1 MNQFSPNEW
10 IMKDYQR
17 FSETQKFRQW
27 WLWFLFAGIKG
38 VMGFFIVTQV
48 LFGEPFGSKAFDNAS
63 LLIGFFFMLLLS
75 LLFFIMKLETRI
87 SDRGIDVRFFPIQL
101 KFRHYRWEDLD
112 QVYLREY
119 SPLSEFG
126 GWGIR
131 YSFLGKGRALNVSGK
146 TGLQLVFKD
155 GGKLLIGT
163 QKAFEIEQL
172 LELYKI
178 QKNNSR

>member
-1 MNQFSPNEW
+1 
-10 IMKDYQR
+10 MKDYQR

-48 LFGEPFGSKAFDNAS
+48 LFGKPFGSNVADNAA
-63 LLIGFFFMLLLS
+63 LLTGFLVMLILS
-75 LLFFIMKLETRI
+75 LLFFIMKLETHI

-101 KFRHYRWEDLD
+101 KFRHYSWEALD
-112 QVYLREY
+112 QVYIREY
-119 SPLSEFG
+119 SPISEYG
-126 GWGIR
+126 GWGMR
-131 YSFLGKGRALNVSGK
+131 YSLSGKGRALNISGK

-155 GGKLLIGT
+155 GRKLLIGT
-163 QKAFEIEQL
+163 KKAFEIEQL

-178 QKNNSR
+178 KKNNPV

>member
-1 MNQFSPNEW
+1 MN
-10 IMKDYQR
+10 DYQR

-48 LFGEPFGSKAFDNAS
+48 LFGQPFGNNIADNAA
-63 LLIGFFFMLLLS
+63 LLMGFLFMLILS

-101 KFRHYRWEDLD
+101 KFRHYSWEDLD
-112 QVYLREY
+112 RVYLREY
-119 SPLSEFG
+119 SPLAEYG
-126 GWGIR
+126 GWGMR
-131 YSFLGKGRALNVSGK
+131 YSFGGNGRALNVSGK
-146 TGLQLVFKD
+146 MGLQLVFKD
-155 GGKLLIGT
+155 GRKLLIGT
-163 QKAFEIEQL
+163 KKAFEIEQL

-178 QKNNSR
+178 KKNELE

>member
-1 MNQFSPNEW
+1 
-10 IMKDYQR
+10 MKNYQG

-48 LFGEPFGSKAFDNAS
+48 LFGKPFGSKVFDNIF
-63 LLIGFFFMLLLS
+63 LLIGFLFMLILS
-75 LLFFIMKLETRI
+75 LLFFILKLETRI
-87 SDRGIDVRFFPIQL
+87 SDSGIDVRFFPIQL
-101 KFRHYRWEDLD
+101 KFRHYNWEELD

-126 GWGIR
+126 GWGMR

-155 GGKLLIGT
+155 GRKLLIGT
-163 QKAFEIEQL
+163 QKSFEIEQL
-172 LELYKI
+172 LELYKVK
-178 QKNNSR
+178 QNNRV

>member
-1 MNQFSPNEW
+1 
-10 IMKDYQR
+10 MKEYHR

-48 LFGEPFGSKAFDNAS
+48 LFGKPFGASAVDNAM
-63 LLIGFFFMLLLS
+63 LLIGFLFMLILS

-87 SDRGIDVRFFPIQL
+87 SDTGIAVRFYPIQL
-101 KFRHYRWEDLD
+101 KFRNYKWEDLD

-119 SPLSEFG
+119 SPLAEYG

-131 YSFLGKGRALNVSGK
+131 HSFAGKGKALNVSGK
-146 TGLQLVFKD
+146 MGLQLVFKD
-155 GGKLLIGT
+155 GKKLLIGT
-163 QKAFEIEQL
+163 SKPEDLMQVL
-172 LELYKI
+172 SVLG
-178 QKNNSR
+178 R

>member
-1 MNQFSPNEW
+1 
-10 IMKDYQR
+10 MKDYQR

-48 LFGEPFGSKAFDNAS
+48 LFGKPFGSKVMDNAM
-63 LLIGFFFMLLLS
+63 LLVGFLFMLILS

-87 SDRGIDVRFFPIQL
+87 SDRGIDVRFFPIQP
-101 KFRHYRWEDLD
+101 KFRHYSWDELD

-119 SPLSEFG
+119 SPISEYG

-131 YSFLGKGRALNVSGK
+131 YSFFGKGRALNVSGR

-155 GGKLLIGT
+155 GKKLLIGT
-163 QKAFEIEQL
+163 SKPEDIMQVL
-172 LELYKI
+172 TVLG
-178 QKNNSR
+178 R

>member
-1 MNQFSPNEW
+1 
-10 IMKDYQR
+10 MKDYHR

-48 LFGEPFGSKAFDNAS
+48 LFGKPFGSSLVDNAL
-63 LLIGFFFMLLLS
+63 LLIGFLFMLILS

-87 SDRGIDVRFFPIQL
+87 SDTGIAVRFFPIQL
-101 KFRHYRWEDLD
+101 KFRNYNWEDIEE
-112 QVYLREY
+112 VYLREY
-119 SPLSEFG
+119 APLAEYG

-131 YSFLGKGRALNVSGK
+131 YSLVGKGRAFNVSGR

-155 GGKLLIGT
+155 GRKLLIGT
-163 QKAFEIEQL
+163 SKPDDIMQVLTVLGK
-172 LELYKI
+172 
-178 QKNNSR
+178 